1 MKVDSVPVDTCANL
15 TLVAAWE
22 THKNHKEGNEDIK
35 VGIFILSLFERF
47 LALVF
52 FVYAKCCCSRCT
64 TTSRG
69 TRCRWSGERS
79 TTRRRRTWWGTRWRG
94 WSGSLGGASSRVL
107 SSIGKSLAVVRR
119 FLVWTFLLFYT
130 IFYFVLLN
138 TRQPNQCLWLRDNS
152 SLFFLL
158 LYWKPG
164 QLGNDTFSLFLVG
177 FPRQSLT
184 NQTAFHVLLWL
195 YKIILLE
202 QFDVIFCD
210 RLYEIVLHELPAHL
224 TDLAFRWHSLLIT
237 VLHFLMA

>member
-35 VGIFILSLFERF
+35 VGIFILFLLDRFF
-47 LALVF
+47 LALVL
-52 FVYAKCCCSRCT
+52 FVDAKSCSSRCT

-94 WSGSLGGASSRVL
+94 WSGSRGGASSRVL

-138 TRQPNQCLWLRDNS
+138 TIQPNQCL
-152 SLFFLL
+152 
-158 LYWKPG
+158 
-164 QLGNDTFSLFLVG
+164 
-177 FPRQSLT
+177 
-184 NQTAFHVLLWL
+184 
-195 YKIILLE
+195 
-202 QFDVIFCD
+202 C
-210 RLYEIVLHELPAHL
+210 
-224 TDLAFRWHSLLIT
+224 LI
-237 VLHFLMA
+237 AR